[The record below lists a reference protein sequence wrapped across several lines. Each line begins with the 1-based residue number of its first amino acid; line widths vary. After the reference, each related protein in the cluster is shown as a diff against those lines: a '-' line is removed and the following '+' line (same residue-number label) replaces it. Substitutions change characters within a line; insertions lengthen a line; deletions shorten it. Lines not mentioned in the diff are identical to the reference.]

1 LSLFGSGKM
10 IVKDPDNPDRVARK
24 GAYESTS
31 GTLIDRVKLGE
42 SEAWRRL
49 EYLYSP
55 LVRWRCRHAG
65 LTEAD
70 AEDIVQEVFKTVSE
84 KIGSFQK
91 RPGPSFRSW
100 LKSITRYKLGDYIR
114 RSRDPARGEGGTD
127 AQLALGRIPDDT
139 GGSAMEDDE
148 DDPSDR
154 RRLVL
159 QALRSVSSGFEPR
172 SRQAFWLV
180 VVENRRPADVAA
192 ELGMT
197 PTAVYIAKSRILGR
211 LREVLADLGEIG
223 FDEDLPT
230 GADPGID
237 P

>member
-1 LSLFGSGKM
+1 M
-10 IVKDPDNPDRVARK
+10 IVKDPDNLNAVARR
-24 GAYESTS
+24 GAGESTS

-55 LVRWRCRHAG
+55 LVRSRCRHAG

-70 AEDIVQEVFKTVSE
+70 ADDIVQEVLKTVSE
-84 KIGSFQK
+84 KIGSFEK

-100 LKSITRYKLGDYIR
+100 LRSITRYKLGDYFR

-127 AQLALGRIPDDT
+127 AQVALGQVPDDPGQT
-139 GGSAMEDDE
+139 AMHNDE

-154 RRLVL
+154 RRLIL
-159 QALRSVSSGFEPR
+159 QAFRLASSQFEPR

-180 VVENRRPADVAA
+180 VVENRRPAEVAA
-192 ELGMT
+192 ELGLT
-197 PTAVYIAKSRILGR
+197 PTAVYIAKSRILSR
-211 LREVLADLGEIG
+211 LREILADLGESG
-223 FDEDLPT
+223 FDEDLRTDP
-230 GADPGID
+230 DPGID